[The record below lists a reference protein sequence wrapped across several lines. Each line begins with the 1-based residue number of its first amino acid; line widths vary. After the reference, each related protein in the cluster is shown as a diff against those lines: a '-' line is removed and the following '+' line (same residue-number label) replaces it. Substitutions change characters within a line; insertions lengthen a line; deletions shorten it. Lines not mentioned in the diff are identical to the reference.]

1 MLIEL
6 DKNDCLKL
14 AQALDEE
21 TKAYLVDDCIATWD
35 RKDLWFFKPVALVND
50 ERMIVSVMFA
60 NVEECSNGETILYI
74 QRVFTIPEFRQ
85 KGYFRQIFS
94 AIYEKYFKKGCRYLK
109 LFVDKDAYKAYKAM
123 KFIMEEKTQ
132 DGKYYFVFIPMIHT
146 TMEYNNFLN
155 SLSPKSYFLS
165 DSAKEFYLEMQR
177 KYNIIDV

>member
-6 DKNDCLKL
+6 NRENCLQLAETLDK
-14 AQALDEE
+14 E
-21 TKAYLVDDCIATWD
+21 TRAYLVDDCIATWD

-50 ERMIVSVMFA
+50 EKIIVSVMFA
-60 NVEECSNGETILYI
+60 NVEECSNGEAILYI
-74 QRVFTIPEFRQ
+74 QRVFTISDFRQ
-85 KGYFRQIFS
+85 KGYFRQILS
-94 AIYEKYFKKGCRYLK
+94 AIYEKNFKKGCRYLK